1 MKNLKKEFA
10 GLFYSMSV
18 TRGRAEVWRDI
29 VFLWAAAIN
38 NRVHYK
44 QKIEDAYLAIIQK
57 YTRDEQERIA
67 EMLAIVAADMARD
80 PEQDFLGGFYMAEQ
94 LGNPRRGQ
102 YFTPYDVAD
111 MMSRITLG
119 TVGAEITQ
127 KGYITVNDP
136 ACGSGVML
144 LAGANCLRRQ
154 KIGVESNVLFV
165 GQDIETGIGLMAYV
179 QLSLAGCPGY
189 VVIGD
194 SLSEPLTGNVLKAP
208 DNAWVTPAYHAF
220 IFKHVL
226 GGTDYVDRIRPGQYS
241 RAECCE
247 AGSIDAGV
255 RG

>member
-44 QKIEDAYLAIIQK
+44 QKVEDAYLAIIQK

-67 EMLAIVAADMARD
+67 EMLAIVAADMACD
-80 PEQDFLGGFYMAEQ
+80 PEQDFLGGFYMAER

-119 TVGAEITQ
+119 TAGAEIKR

-165 GQDIETGIGLMAYV
+165 GQDIETGIAGRVSGL
-179 QLSLAGCPGY
+179 CR
-189 VVIGD
+189 D
-194 SLSEPLTGNVLKAP
+194 RRF
-208 DNAWVTPAYHAF
+208 AF
-220 IFKHVL
+220 R
-226 GGTDYVDRIRPGQYS
+226 TVDRECFESAGQ
-241 RAECCE
+241 CL
-247 AGSIDAGV
+247 GDAGLSCLYFQTCFG
-255 RG
+255 RNRLC

>member
-1 MKNLKKEFA
+1 MKNLKKEFTS
-10 GLFYSMSV
+10 LFYSMSV
-18 TRGRAEVWRDI
+18 TRDRAEVWRDI

-67 EMLAIVAADMARD
+67 EMLAIVAADMARN
-80 PEQDFLGGFYMAEQ
+80 PEQDFLGGFYMAER

-111 MMSRITLG
+111 MMGRITLG
-119 TVGAEITQ
+119 TAGAEIKR

-144 LAGANCLRRQ
+144 LAGANCLRQQ

-220 IFKHVL
+220 IFKHV

>member
-1 MKNLKKEFA
+1 
-10 GLFYSMSV
+10 
-18 TRGRAEVWRDI
+18 
-29 VFLWAAAIN
+29 
-38 NRVHYK
+38 
-44 QKIEDAYLAIIQK
+44 
-57 YTRDEQERIA
+57 
-67 EMLAIVAADMARD
+67 MLAIVAADMARN
-80 PEQDFLGGFYMAEQ
+80 PEQDFLGGFYMAER

-119 TVGAEITQ
+119 TAGAEIKR

-154 KIGVESNVLFV
+154 KIGIESNVLFV

-208 DNAWVTPAYHAF
+208 DHAWVTPAYHAF
-220 IFKHVL
+220 IFKHV
-226 GGTDYVDRIRPGQYS
+226 GGTDYADRIRPGQYS

>member
-1 MKNLKKEFA
+1 M
-10 GLFYSMSV
+10 
-18 TRGRAEVWRDI
+18 
-29 VFLWAAAIN
+29 FLWAAAIN

-67 EMLAIVAADMARD
+67 EMLAIVAADMARN
-80 PEQDFLGGFYMAEQ
+80 PEQDFLGGFYMAER

-119 TVGAEITQ
+119 TAGAEIKR

-144 LAGANCLRRQ
+144 LAGANCLRQQ

-165 GQDIETGIGLMAYV
+165 GQD
-179 QLSLAGCPGY
+179 
-189 VVIGD
+189 
-194 SLSEPLTGNVLKAP
+194 K
-208 DNAWVTPAYHAF
+208 PAS
-220 IFKHVL
+220 
-226 GGTDYVDRIRPGQYS
+226 G
-241 RAECCE
+241 
-247 AGSIDAGV
+247 
-255 RG
+255 

>member
-1 MKNLKKEFA
+1 MKTLKKEFA

-18 TRGRAEVWRDI
+18 TRDRAEVWRDI

-44 QKIEDAYLAIIQK
+44 QKVEDAYLAIIQK
-57 YTRDEQERIA
+57 YTKDEQERIA
-67 EMLAIVAADMARD
+67 EMLAIVAADMVRD
-80 PEQDFLGGFYMAEQ
+80 PEQDFLGGFYMAER

-111 MMSRITLG
+111 MMGRITLG
-119 TVGAEITQ
+119 TAGAEMKR